1 MHLSARVASLLLA
14 LVAPACAAAPGT
26 RPHDMSMAA
35 HNATAAR
42 ADQSARA
49 LADQPD
55 PSTESRPICV
65 ANKGCWT
72 WAERREDAQ
81 QQREL
86 AAKHRAAS
94 AALGQAEQQAC
105 VGISEDDRDMSP
117 FYHRQDI
124 ASVRRL
130 TRQVRQ
136 GKSVTLDDVG
146 ATVVFRAVPGLTAE
160 WLQREV
166 DCHIARA
173 SSVGHDM
180 PEMSYCPLVLK
191 GVKATVSAARGGF
204 AVNIESDDWDVTKE
218 IVRRSNALLPT
229 GAVAVSGTSSQ

>member
-1 MHLSARVASLLLA
+1 MHLSRSVASLSVALL
-14 LVAPACAAAPGT
+14 VPACAAAPGT

-35 HNATAAR
+35 HDAAAVR
-42 ADQSARA
+42 ADRSAQA
-49 LADQPD
+49 LADHPNS
-55 PSTESRPICV
+55 PTESRPTC
-65 ANKGCWT
+65 AGQKGCWT
-72 WAERREDAQ
+72 WAERRDDAQ

-94 AALGQAEQQAC
+94 AALGQAEAQAC

-117 FYHRQDI
+117 FFHRQEI

-130 TRQVRQ
+130 TRQVRN
-136 GKSVTLDDVG
+136 GKSVTIRDVG

-191 GVKATVSAARGGF
+191 GVKATVSNARGGF

-218 IVRRSNALLPT
+218 IVRRSNALLPA
-229 GAVAVSGTSSQ
+229 GAVAGSGMSSQ